1 MHDLISGWVA
11 FTQRTPTP
19 ITETGHALICV
30 ASRPLVARTHVRC
43 ARRGGGRLRP
53 ANSVLQQP
61 WRLVRVIARARQ
73 ARLRPSSHTI
83 TAAELGSFPTNSV
96 YEIVSRLRPEFLR
109 RDHDAVEGSADPTV
123 YIDGLVAGPVST
135 LLSIPADAV
144 AEIHYITAVDA
155 FLLHGSTQRGGIIFV
170 RMRRR

>member
-1 MHDLISGWVA
+1 MHSY
-11 FTQRTPTP
+11 
-19 ITETGHALICV
+19 
-30 ASRPLVARTHVRC
+30 ASRVGRWSLALTFVALVVAGAAC
-43 ARRGGGRLRP
+43 ARPTQFSGSLGGSSASSL
-53 ANSVLQQP
+53 AL
-61 WRLVRVIARARQ
+61 RQ

-123 YIDGLVAGPVST
+123 YIDDLVAGPVLT

-155 FLLHGSTQRGGIIFV
+155 FLLHGATQRGGIIFV